1 MRFTKTKDNHWNS
14 LTKQNIVDE
23 AYTVYLIKV
32 NDTFSL
38 KNISYRE
45 TRYM

>member
-1 MRFTKTKDNHWNS
+1 MRFTKTKDNHWKS

-23 AYTVYLIKV
+23 AFTVNLIKV

-38 KNISYRE
+38 KHVL
-45 TRYM
+45 